1 MIKPKDMKLTPWM
14 LPLIFSLII
23 FSCQGS
29 KSVTSM
35 ESEQSTY
42 FIVGTGG
49 GFTGLYNQYKIYQNG
64 IIENYDFS
72 QKSYRSFK
80 KVKPTEVEMFFKQI
94 KELNLSKVD
103 FNKPGNVSDYID
115 VLGPDQK
122 LNRIQWANSSTD
134 ISPDIIRFH
143 ENAMRLIKDKG

>member
-1 MIKPKDMKLTPWM
+1 
-14 LPLIFSLII
+14 
-23 FSCQGS
+23 
-29 KSVTSM
+29 M

-80 KVKPTEVEMFFKQI
+80 KVKPTEVEMLFKQI
-94 KELNLSKVD
+94 KELNLNKVD

-115 VLGPDQK
+115 VVGPDQK

-143 ENAMRLIKDKG
+143 ENAMRLIKDQG